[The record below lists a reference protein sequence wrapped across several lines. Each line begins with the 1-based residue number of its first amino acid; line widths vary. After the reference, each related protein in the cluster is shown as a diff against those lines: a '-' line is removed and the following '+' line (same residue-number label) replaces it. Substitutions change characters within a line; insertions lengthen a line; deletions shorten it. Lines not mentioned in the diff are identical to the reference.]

1 MVERR
6 LRLTIL
12 GGYLASGKTTGLRHL
27 LHMAARPPWVL
38 VNEAAKV
45 AVDDHLL
52 GAAHGV
58 TVLAGGCAC
67 CTGRGALVQALR
79 GLCDMRSRGQGPD
92 EAILET
98 SGLADPAQIVAAIR
112 DHPVLGRL
120 LATLR
125 AINPVTQIAAASH
138 GVDCAMPDHPP
149 APPLQALAAGNVAMQ
164 AVTVQVPS
172 SVDWAGLSLWLSAL
186 LQARGDQIIRVKGV
200 VQIPAGRLLLQAVRR
215 VVQSP
220 EVLEEGD
227 RAGDDRLV
235 FIGAGIE
242 AEALARSLAR
252 FGRDRDD
259 ARCN

>member
-1 MVERR
+1 M
-6 LRLTIL
+6 
-12 GGYLASGKTTGLRHL
+12 
-27 LHMAARPPWVL
+27 
-38 VNEAAKV
+38 
-45 AVDDHLL
+45 
-52 GAAHGV
+52 
-58 TVLAGGCAC
+58 
-67 CTGRGALVQALR
+67 
-79 GLCDMRSRGQGPD
+79 
-92 EAILET
+92 
-98 SGLADPAQIVAAIR
+98 
-112 DHPVLGRL
+112 GRL

-125 AINPVTQIAAASH
+125 AINPGAQIAAASH

-172 SVDWAGLSLWLSAL
+172 FVDWAGLSLWLSAL

-200 VQIPAGRLLLQAVRR
+200 VQIPARRLLLQAVCR
-215 VVQSP
+215 VVQAP

>member
-1 MVERR
+1 MVVGVIV
-6 LRLTIL
+6 LVDALHGL
-12 GGYLASGKTTGLRHL
+12 DQLASD
-27 LHMAARPPWVL
+27 P
-38 VNEAAKV
+38 
-45 AVDDHLL
+45 L
-52 GAAHGV
+52 GARQIAV
-58 TVLAGGCAC
+58 AD
-67 CTGRGALVQALR
+67 RLV
-79 GLCDMRSRGQGPD
+79 MTK
-92 EAILET
+92 LET
-98 SGLADPAQIVAAIR
+98 GQPG
-112 DHPVLGRL
+112 LGRL

-125 AINPVTQIAAASH
+125 AINPDAQIAAASH

-200 VQIPAGRLLLQAVRR
+200 VQTPARRLLLQAVCR
-215 VVQSP
+215 VVQAP